1 MLVIDA
7 SLALEWLLSD
17 ARAKEAEAI
26 LIRASS
32 EEIWVPPLFSLE
44 VGNVLRTRLR
54 RGLIDEDVRDDSL
67 ARVRALRMR
76 VDRSDDPSGQ
86 ALARTV
92 ALSDRFDLTVYD
104 AAYLEL
110 ALRIGA
116 DLGSFDEDLCSA
128 AALAGVTVFG
138 GPKMTP

>member
-17 ARAKEAEAI
+17 ARAREAEMI
-26 LIRASS
+26 LVRASS
-32 EEIWVPPLFSLE
+32 DEIRVPSLFWLE

-54 RGLIDEDVRDDSL
+54 RGLIDEAFRDDSL
-67 ARVRALRMR
+67 ARLGGFRMH
-76 VDRSDDPSGQ
+76 VDHSDDPSGPT
-86 ALARTV
+86 LARTV

-110 ALRIGA
+110 ALRTGA
-116 DLGSFDEDLCSA
+116 DLGSFDEALCTA
-128 AALAGVTVFG
+128 ATTAGVTVLG
-138 GPKMTP
+138 GLQAKT